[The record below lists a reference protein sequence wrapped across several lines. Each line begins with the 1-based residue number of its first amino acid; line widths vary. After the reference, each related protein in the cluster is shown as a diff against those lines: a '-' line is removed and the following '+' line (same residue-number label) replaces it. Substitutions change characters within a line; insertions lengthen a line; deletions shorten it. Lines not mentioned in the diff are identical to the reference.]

1 MIIHEFKNPNF
12 EKFRDKNIRNSP
24 FGTEIRIAHDIRMSL
39 SPIYIFKIRIS
50 ERICLKGDEKLF
62 ELQKFE

>member
-1 MIIHEFKNPNF
+1 MITHEFKNKNY

-24 FGTEIRIAHDIRMSL
+24 FEMKIRIAHGTRMSL
-39 SPIYIFKIRIS
+39 SPIYTFKIRIN

-62 ELQKFE
+62 EL